1 MQAPDPSVRLSDMS
15 TNTMRRDVLD
25 DLVQHF
31 ASEVAAGK
39 IDLPFPKSGE
49 PYSRTVV
56 HRDDTCEVMIAKW
69 RGDWCA
75 PHDHGGRRGLVR
87 VVRGKV
93 EEACF
98 RDVVPNT
105 VNSRSKTIR
114 MLGEGQSLRCGGS
127 DVHALRGDDGAIT
140 VHAYA
145 GPDADFRVFSEDLE
159 RVWNVPA
166 SHGAWIPHAETIAK
180 KIIWI
185 GFTTKYRG
193 GSREFARAAET
204 LANAK
209 RAEFPSA
216 DVRVAPLEFKSEFVD
231 AMKSFASKN
240 EGIDELHF
248 IGHSGMYGIMFGST
262 KWPEQLSPHE
272 WQALAIPFSKN
283 ARAYFHACRT
293 ARWFA
298 GFFAS
303 VYGVETFG
311 HHGYTTMSKTP
322 DRFTRSSKK
331 SDPIFV
337 VSCPGKKTHGVSGSI
352 QKYVMHART
361 FPMTKFTREESQARA
376 SYDAVAPLYAAA
388 FDDIRLR
395 KAEWKWLTRELA
407 QHISAPRVLDIG
419 CGTGSLLRALA
430 PRIGKSVG
438 VDISRG
444 MIDEANRAGNFGQ
457 LSFETIDGP
466 HLPFADQSFD
476 IVTSFLS
483 FRYLDWD
490 PILREIARVLTP
502 EGRLLIVDMVEKPW
516 DVRVAPLL
524 VRGFLRSAKSRL
536 SKSPQHRALREMVS
550 KKEWK
555 QMVATN
561 PIRAEHEYRWYL
573 ESRFPGAKLVTLDVT
588 RTKRTVAFASTP
600 MREARLTPLAFP

>member
-1 MQAPDPSVRLSDMS
+1 MEAAGTSVSSMNMS
-15 TNTMRRDVLD
+15 TKTLRSDALE
-25 DLVQHF
+25 DLVQRF

-39 IDLPFPKSGE
+39 IELPFPGAGE

-56 HRDDTCEVMIAKW
+56 HRDESCEVMIAKW

-87 VVRGKV
+87 VVRGRV
-93 EEACF
+93 EEASF
-98 RDVVPNT
+98 GDA
-105 VNSRSKTIR
+105 VNSRSKTIHV
-114 MLGEGQSLRCGGS
+114 LSEGQSLRCGGS
-127 DVHALRGDDGAIT
+127 DVHALRGDDGTIT

-145 GPDADFRVFSEDLE
+145 GPDGEFRVFSENLE

-166 SHGAWIPHAETIAK
+166 SHGAWIPK

-204 LANAK
+204 LAIAK
-209 RAEFPSA
+209 RAEFPGV
-216 DVRVAPLEFKSEFVD
+216 DVRVAPLELKHQFVD
-231 AMKSFASKN
+231 AMQSLASKN
-240 EGIDELHF
+240 EILDELHF
-248 IGHSGMYGIMFGST
+248 IGHSGMYGVMFGST

-272 WQALAIPFSKN
+272 WQALTIPFSKN

-322 DRFTRSSKK
+322 ERFTRLKKK
-331 SDPIFV
+331 SDPVFV
-337 VSCPGKKTHGVSGSI
+337 VSCPGKKTHGISGSI

-361 FPMTKFTREESQARA
+361 FSMTKFTRGEAAERA

-407 QHISAPRVLDIG
+407 KNISAPRVLDIG
-419 CGTGSLLRALA
+419 CGTGSLLRALS
-430 PRIGKSVG
+430 PRIGQSAG

-444 MIDEANRAGNFGQ
+444 MIDEANRTGNSSK
-457 LSFETIDGP
+457 LSFLAIDGP
-466 HLPFADQSFD
+466 RLPFADNSFD
-476 IVTSFLS
+476 VVTSFLS

-502 EGRLLIVDMVEKPW
+502 NGRLLIVDMVEKPW
-516 DVRVAPLL
+516 DVRVSPLL
-524 VRGFLRSAKSRL
+524 LRGFLRTAKSRL
-536 SKSPQHRALREMVS
+536 SRNPQHRALREMVS

-573 ESRFPGAKLVTLDVT
+573 ESRFPGARLETLDVT

-600 MREARLTPLAFP
+600 MNEARLTPLAFP

>member
-1 MQAPDPSVRLSDMS
+1 MIE
-15 TNTMRRDVLD
+15 T
-25 DLVQHF
+25 LVQRF
-31 ASEVAAGK
+31 ANEVAAGK
-39 IDLPFPKSGE
+39 IDLPYPNDDE

-56 HRDDTCEVMIAKW
+56 HHDSTCEVMIARW
-69 RGDWCA
+69 RGAWCA

-87 VVRGKV
+87 VVRGRI
-93 EEACF
+93 EEASF
-98 RDVVPNT
+98 GSVTENT

-114 MLGEGQSLRCGGS
+114 ALGEGESLRCGGT
-127 DVHALRGDDGAIT
+127 DVHALRGEGGTIT

-145 GPDADFRVFSEDLE
+145 GPDADFRVFSDDLA
-159 RVWNVPA
+159 RVWKVPA
-166 SHGAWIPHAETIAK
+166 AHGAWIPREPCGTGSLRSEKIACK
-180 KIIWI
+180 VIWI
-185 GFTTKYRG
+185 GFTTTYRG
-193 GSREFARAAET
+193 GSREFARAAKT
-204 LANAK
+204 LAAAK
-209 RAEFPSA
+209 RAEFPDA
-216 DVRVAPLEFKSEFVD
+216 EVRLAPLELKSQFTD
-231 AMKSFASKN
+231 AMKSLTSDN
-240 EGIDELHF
+240 EVLQELHF
-248 IGHSGMYGIMFGST
+248 IGHSGMYGVMFGST
-262 KWPEQLSPHE
+262 KWPEQMSPHE
-272 WQALAIPFSKN
+272 WQALPIPFAKN

-322 DRFTRSSKK
+322 ERFTRLKKK
-331 SDPIFV
+331 SDPVFV
-337 VSCPGKKTHGVSGSI
+337 VSCPGKKTHGLSGSL

-361 FPMTKFTREESQARA
+361 FPMTRFVRGESPERA

-395 KAEWKWLTRELA
+395 KAEWKWLTRELSKNV
-407 QHISAPRVLDIG
+407 SAPRVLDIG

-444 MIDEANRAGNFGQ
+444 MIDEANRRGISGQ

-466 HLPFADQSFD
+466 RLPFADNSFD
-476 IVTSFLS
+476 VVTSFLS

-490 PILREIARVLTP
+490 PIIREIARVLTP
-502 EGRLLIVDMVEKPW
+502 EGRFLLVDMVEKPW
-516 DVRVAPLL
+516 DLRVSPLL
-524 VRGFLRSAKSRL
+524 LRGFLRTAKSRL
-536 SKSPQHRALREMVS
+536 SRNPQHRALREMVS

-573 ESRFPGAKLVTLDVT
+573 ESRFPGAGLVTLDVT

-600 MREARLTPLAFP
+600 MNEARLTPLAFP